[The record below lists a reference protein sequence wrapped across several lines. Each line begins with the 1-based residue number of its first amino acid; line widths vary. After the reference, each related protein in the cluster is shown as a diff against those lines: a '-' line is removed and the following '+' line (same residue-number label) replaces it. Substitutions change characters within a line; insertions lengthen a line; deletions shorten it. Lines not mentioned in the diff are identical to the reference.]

1 MLMKPD
7 LMFLSLGITTFYR
20 KSFTFESQVSDC
32 IKCPAQSNPIFIL
45 GIAHTLLFSWMS
57 CLETG
62 PVLLSGPPP
71 AGAGPGVSG
80 WRREGQEL

>member
-20 KSFTFESQVSDC
+20 KSFTFESQVSEC
-32 IKCPAQSNPIFIL
+32 IKCPNPISIL

-62 PVLLSGPPP
+62 PILLHGPPP
-71 AGAGPGVSG
+71 ARAGPGVSG
-80 WRREGQEL
+80 GRCEGQEL